1 MANNTKRDVSSRQER
16 KDRGVLQWEALFPS
30 FFFSL
35 PSLRRCKSCI
45 KALPSTKQSYFSIL
59 VATRE
64 NEGGGFLACSTRLYW
79 RRALLHL
86 FVYSIPW
93 RATWIIGD
101 PKIKRH
107 RSITLTSFFFFASP
121 VVFKSSMTRWATQL
135 SLFSSLFFFFFTFKI
150 SVTHFFPFSFFS
162 SYVSVMSV
170 LEKKKKLL
178 KELCYFWILFTYLLF
193 FFLMRGGRKKKN
205 ATAEKG
211 VTNTANWLL
220 LGAFSPHHFCFF
232 SLEKKKKERRTAPVV
247 CWGRPLK

>member
-86 FVYSIPW
+86 FVYSILW

-107 RSITLTSFFFFASP
+107 RSITLTSFFFFC
-121 VVFKSSMTRWATQL
+121 
-135 SLFSSLFFFFFTFKI
+135 FSCSFQVEYDTLGNSAFSFFLSLFFFFYI
-150 SVTHFFPFSFFS
+150 
-162 SYVSVMSV
+162 
-170 LEKKKKLL
+170 
-178 KELCYFWILFTYLLF
+178 
-193 FFLMRGGRKKKN
+193 
-205 ATAEKG
+205 
-211 VTNTANWLL
+211 
-220 LGAFSPHHFCFF
+220 
-232 SLEKKKKERRTAPVV
+232 
-247 CWGRPLK
+247 